1 MVDTPLLLG
10 QIQNSIIAAKEAMHA
25 EHAQPE
31 FHFSVLLAHVRA
43 LPEEWGSR
51 TKQVLKQSTEPP
63 LEDLLQ
69 ALSTDIESTPD
80 KLRLTAYQGLLRFA
94 IVIYALKSGHR
105 STGP

>member
-1 MVDTPLLLG
+1 MLDTPLLLG

-31 FHFSVLLAHVRA
+31 FHLSVLLAHVRA

-51 TKQVLKQSTEPP
+51 TKQLLQRESEAS

-69 ALSTDIESTPD
+69 ALSIDIESTPD
-80 KLRLTAYQGLLRFA
+80 RLRLSAYQGLLRFA
-94 IVIYALKSGHR
+94 IVIYAIKSGHR

>member
-25 EHAQPE
+25 EYAQPE
-31 FHFSVLLAHVRA
+31 FHLSVLFAHIRG
-43 LPEEWGSR
+43 LPDEWGSNIKR
-51 TKQVLKQSTEPP
+51 LIHKDPSPP

-69 ALSTDIESTPD
+69 ALSTDIELAVED
-80 KLRLTAYQGLLRFA
+80 VRLMTYQGLLRFT
-94 IVIYALKSGHR
+94 IVIYALRSEQR